1 MRSIKWLASSLVL
14 CSIALSTG
22 GDAGAAVSGPK
33 TGVVCLDNTGLAASD
48 LLAAKQVLATSIKA
62 LPAPGSPAATIYVRA
77 VTDHSYGSGA
87 LATIVLPPVAPL
99 PAATTCDI
107 FDVSCKNANKR
118 RRAIA
123 LAQLKTASSVAAQQA
138 AHLLALPVPR
148 SRTKPDLA
156 GCLTKASQIYPRRGA
171 QYLVLVS
178 NLSASPDSVG
188 ALRLPGVD
196 VDVLFVCQGD
206 TATCLRR
213 REGWIRA
220 FQRMGAI
227 DGVFWDLSQR
237 PTLFA
242 GS

>member
-1 MRSIKWLASSLVL
+1 MRSIKWLAYSLVL
-14 CSIALSTG
+14 CSIALSTA

-33 TGVVCLDNTGLAASD
+33 TGVVCLDNTDLAASD
-48 LLAAKQVLATSIKA
+48 LLAAK
-62 LPAPGSPAATIYVRA
+62 
-77 VTDHSYGSGA
+77 
-87 LATIVLPPVAPL
+87 
-99 PAATTCDI
+99 
-107 FDVSCKNANKR
+107 
-118 RRAIA
+118 
-123 LAQLKTASSVAAQQA
+123 QA

-156 GCLTKASQIYPRRGA
+156 GCLTKASQIFPRRGA

-178 NLSASPDSVG
+178 SLRASPDSVG

-196 VDVLFVCQGD
+196 VDVLFICQSD
-206 TATCLRR
+206 TATCVRR

-220 FQRMGAI
+220 FQRMGTI
-227 DGVFWDLSQR
+227 DGVFWDVSQR